1 VLDQLYYLPF
11 SWAGPP
17 LFESDPELGFRAQPT
32 GRAFAAFV
40 YVLLFYIVVRVVDRH
55 NIAAERRIE
64 GDR

>member
-1 VLDQLYYLPF
+1 V
-11 SWAGPP
+11 
-17 LFESDPELGFRAQPT
+17 QPT